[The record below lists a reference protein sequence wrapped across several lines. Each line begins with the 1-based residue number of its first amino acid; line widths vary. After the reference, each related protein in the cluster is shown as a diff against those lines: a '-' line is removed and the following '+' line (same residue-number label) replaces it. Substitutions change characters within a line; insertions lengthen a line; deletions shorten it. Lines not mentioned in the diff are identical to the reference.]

1 MGVSREELERIVS
14 QAATELF
21 SQKLK
26 EKEYFSFGGWGG
38 NTDGEPD
45 ELDFEDEEEV
55 VSEEKEFADFGTSTT
70 ERVGNTIE
78 EPIMP
83 TMADLDSDEDEEFV
97 SPEVQET
104 AKVIKFPT
112 REDFYQKCRWKDNEK
127 EDSSFVSV
135 DEAVQ
140 QMTAEM
146 EDDVR
151 KQSFLSNCETA
162 VINALNAYNSKA
174 CKKYAREAY
183 GSKSTDRHLN
193 SKTMYKKDT
202 ALVNGKELQFTRVK
216 EVPSWSVDLQDCLT
230 NDDRARNLDQLRSKI
245 TEALYDYYGG
255 FSRMK
260 TVVIRGYQI
269 IINGTCYMPVLSKSM
284 LEKFPY
290 DAADYVRSGCLA
302 PFFDWGYLPKMTKL
316 NLISFDDMGFVMS
329 YVADDLAAG
338 RQFSPVGLFSICKNL
353 SVLEIEGEIV
363 TYPLRSGKDRDSVD
377 NMEADAQRCS
387 RFNRAYDIYSNNVC
401 GVFGSVRKWTVSNL
415 VNYANNRNNK
425 NIFLYTGGIL
435 SRSIVS
441 GVAGTAEL
449 GARGVGWV
457 AKGVAGVIKNAVSS
471 VFDQDEY

>member
-38 NTDGEPD
+38 NTDREPD

-78 EPIMP
+78 EPVMP

-97 SPEVQET
+97 APEVQET

-151 KQSFLSNCETA
+151 KQSFFSNCETA

-183 GSKSTDRHLN
+183 GSKSTDRHIN
-193 SKTMYKKDT
+193 DKTMYKKDT
-202 ALVNGKELQFTRVK
+202 VMMNGKETKFTRVK
-216 EVPSWSVDLQDCLT
+216 ETPNWSIDFQECLT
-230 NDDRARNLDQLRSKI
+230 NDDKARNFDQLRIKI
-245 TEALYDYYGG
+245 TDAIFNYYGG
-255 FSRMK
+255 FTRMN
-260 TVVIRGYQI
+260 TIIVRNYQL
-269 IINGTCYMPVLSKSM
+269 IINGVCYMPVFSNSM
-284 LEKFPY
+284 LEKFPF
-290 DAADYVRSGCLA
+290 DVADYVREGCLA
-302 PFFDWGYLPKMTKL
+302 PLLDWGYLTKMTSLKIL
-316 NLISFDDMGFVMS
+316 SFDTIEFVMT
-329 YVADDLAAG
+329 YVSEDLGAG
-338 RQFSPVGLFSICKNL
+338 RVFSPIGLFSICKNL
-353 SVLEIEGEIV
+353 EILEIDGEVV
-363 TYPLRSGKDRDSVD
+363 TYPLENEKSVKRVQRIED
-377 NMEADAQRCS
+377 NAKSCS
-387 RFNRAYDIYSNNVC
+387 RFNRVYDVYTDNVC
-401 GVFGSVRKWTVSNL
+401 NKFFGGARRWTFNNL
-415 VNYANNRNNK
+415 VNYANNRGNK
-425 NIFLYTGGIL
+425 NIFMYTGGII
-435 SRSIVS
+435 SRGIVS
-441 GVAGTAEL
+441 GAAGTLEL
-449 GARGVGWV
+449 GSRTVGGIT
-457 AKGVAGVIKNAVSS
+457 KGVVGLFKRAVSE
-471 VFDQDEY
+471 VHRKD